1 MDTRYYPAKS
11 GKWRFEISG
20 TEDDDKIHTFGSA
33 PRHVIKDCERLN
45 GCGYKYSLAQLEKYA
60 KQFV

>member
-1 MDTRYYPAKS
+1 MKIFE
-11 GKWRFEISG
+11 RFAA
-20 TEDDDKIHTFGSA
+20 KIHTFGSA

-45 GCGYKYSLAQLEKYA
+45 GCGFKYSAEQLEKYA